1 MILADYVTVMTDDET
16 NVGRIITSER
26 MQANLAKINQQLLS
40 FIEAKDFF
48 KSNDPIHAR
57 VHIHSDVI
65 NYISTGSKNLTSFR
79 LQEKHIIRKSSK
91 N

>member
-26 MQANLAKINQQLLS
+26 MQADLAKVNQQLLS

-48 KSNDPIHAR
+48 
-57 VHIHSDVI
+57 
-65 NYISTGSKNLTSFR
+65 
-79 LQEKHIIRKSSK
+79 
-91 N
+91 